1 MKNLPHSLQQRFSEE
16 QFLRLALLIGVISTL
31 IPLVLYAYL
40 GIFSRYGSDDY
51 CLSAFYLQKNLF
63 NAMIERYMTAT
74 SRYTNI
80 IFIGLADKLFGW
92 YNVAI
97 LPALMLALFIG
108 GLYLLLRE
116 IVEMLALSWGRLM
129 VLFLSLFVVYFSFT
143 QAPNLYETL
152 YWRAGM
158 TSHLAPL
165 MFLPFFGAFLL
176 RQVRRVQEDKH
187 TPSLWIQAACFIIPL
202 VIGGLSE
209 PPTALMIT
217 VLFLAIPAAWRWS
230 AVGARRSV
238 LTLLVCSLL
247 GALSALIIMALAPAN
262 AIRTQ
267 TATPGLV
274 ELVSRIMYYPSYFIL
289 DTLRSFPAPTLVSIV
304 LPMLLFYVKY
314 TGVSQNL
321 SREARNRLGILMIV
335 LLLLTYLFI
344 AAGFAPSAYGQS
356 YPVPRARF
364 IGRVLMTMALIT
376 EGTLL
381 GILVSQIRINLQPIA
396 LHGFATFAL
405 VILMIY
411 PLRTTGRTFAEIP
424 VYQERA
430 AAWDARE
437 SEIKAL
443 KAKGETDLVVRFLS
457 EERMQ
462 DLGDHPGF
470 RLNRCAAALYGVN
483 SIVAVPMQDK

>member
-1 MKNLPHSLQQRFSEE
+1 
-16 QFLRLALLIGVISTL
+16 
-31 IPLVLYAYL
+31 
-40 GIFSRYGSDDY
+40 
-51 CLSAFYLQKNLF
+51 
-63 NAMIERYMTAT
+63 MT
-74 SRYTNI
+74 
-80 IFIGLADKLFGW
+80 
-92 YNVAI
+92 
-97 LPALMLALFIG
+97 
-108 GLYLLLRE
+108 
-116 IVEMLALSWGRLM
+116 
-129 VLFLSLFVVYFSFT
+129 LFLSLFIVYFSFT
-143 QAPNLYETL
+143 QAPDLYETL

-165 MFLPFFGAFLL
+165 VFIPFFGAFLL
-176 RQVRRVQEDKH
+176 RQIRRIQEDNH
-187 TPSLWIQAACFIIPL
+187 TPSLWITIACLIIPL

-217 VLFLAIPAAWRWS
+217 ILFLAILAAWRWS
-230 AVGARRSV
+230 AVDARRSV

-247 GALSALIIMALAPAN
+247 GALAALVIMALAPAN
-262 AIRTQ
+262 AIRTE

-274 ELVSRIMYYPSYFIL
+274 ELVSRLVYYPSYFIL
-289 DTLRSFPAPTLVSIV
+289 DTLRAFPIPTLVSIV

-314 TGVSQNL
+314 TGTSQTL

-335 LLLLTYLFI
+335 VLFLTYLFI

-364 IGRVLMTMALIT
+364 IGRVLMTMALT
-376 EGTLL
+376 AEGALL
-381 GILVSQIRINLQPIA
+381 GILASQIRIKLQPVA

-405 VILMIY
+405 ILLMIY

-424 VYQERA
+424 VYRERA
-430 AAWDARE
+430 AAWDSRE

-462 DLGDHPGF
+462 DLGDHRGF

-483 SIVAVPMQDK
+483 SIVAVPMPDK